1 MSTTTIFLVFFG
13 SLAYYYFVLRK
24 YNALGFRMFSL
35 FTFMTICFIYWW
47 YGGYKELED
56 LKKNGIHTEAIV
68 TKKSIQGKPNSNV
81 PDNVVEISYVS
92 KEGKTLVAEAREMTS
107 KEEYEEV
114 SVGQKVPIIY
124 SNNAKYM
131 QLQTTFKRSL
141 KDYNWILV
149 MPALFFL
156 IGLCCLIFLRKYKVH
171 AHEGT
176 VYEYVTD
183 ENGKVVL
190 DDLKSEA
197 TRTIKK
203 VNLVSKIVQAF
214 AK

>member
-1 MSTTTIFLVFFG
+1 MSTTTILLVFFG

-24 YNALGFRMFSL
+24 YNSLGFRMFSL
-35 FTFMTICFIYWW
+35 FTFMTTCFIYWW

-56 LKKNGIHTEAIV
+56 LKKNGTHTEATVI
-68 TKKSIQGKPNSNV
+68 KKSIEGKPNSNV
-81 PDNVVEISYVS
+81 PDNVVTISYMS
-92 KEGKTLVAEAREMTS
+92 KNGKMLTAEAREMTS

-114 SVGQKVPIIY
+114 SVGQKVQIVY
-124 SNNAKYM
+124 GNRAKNI
-131 QLQTTFKRSL
+131 QLQTTFDRSL

-156 IGLCCLIFLRKYKVH
+156 IGLGCLIFLSKLKVH

-190 DDLKSEA
+190 DDRQSDT

-203 VNLVSKIVQAF
+203 LNLVSKIVQAF

>member
-1 MSTTTIFLVFFG
+1 
-13 SLAYYYFVLRK
+13 
-24 YNALGFRMFSL
+24 MFSL
-35 FTFMTICFIYWW
+35 FTFMTICSIYWW
-47 YGGYKELED
+47 YGGYQELED
-56 LKKNGIHTEAIV
+56 LKKNGIHTEATV
-68 TKKSIQGKPNSNV
+68 TKKSIQGKANSNV

-92 KEGKTLVAEAREMTS
+92 KEGKTLTAEAREMTS
-107 KEEYEEV
+107 KEEYEAV
-114 SVGQKVPIIY
+114 SVGQKVQIVY

-131 QLQTTFKRSL
+131 QLQTTFERSL

-156 IGLCCLIFLRKYKVH
+156 IGLGCLIFLRKYKIH

-176 VYEYVTD
+176 AYEYMTD
-183 ENGKVVL
+183 ENGKIVL
-190 DDLKSEA
+190 DDNKSEF

>member
-1 MSTTTIFLVFFG
+1 MSTTAIFLIFFG

-24 YNALGFRMFSL
+24 YNSLGFRMFSL

-56 LKKNGIHTEAIV
+56 LKMNGVHAEATVI
-68 TKKSIQGKPNSNV
+68 KKSIEEKPNSNV
-81 PDNVVEISYVS
+81 PDNVVTINYIS
-92 KEGKTLVAEAREMTS
+92 ENGKMLTAEAREMTS

-114 SVGQKVPIIY
+114 SVGQKVKIVY
-124 SNNAKYM
+124 SNNARYM
-131 QLQTTFKRSL
+131 QLETTFDRSL

-176 VYEYVTD
+176 AYEYVTD
-183 ENGKVVL
+183 ENGKIVL
-190 DDLKSEA
+190 DDNHKEN

-203 VNLVSKIVQAF
+203 INLISKIVQAF
-214 AK
+214 VK